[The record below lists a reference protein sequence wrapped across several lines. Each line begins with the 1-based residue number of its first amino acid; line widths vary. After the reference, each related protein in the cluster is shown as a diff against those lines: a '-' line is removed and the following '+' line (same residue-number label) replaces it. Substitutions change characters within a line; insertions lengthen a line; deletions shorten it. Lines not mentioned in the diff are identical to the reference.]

1 MLTGGPSAA
10 HTSPLPHICSVGQ
23 TQKHLETGIEKNKK
37 TWPTL
42 KQNDLFFFLF
52 NEPLNFFFIIKNSMS

>member
-42 KQNDLFFFLF
+42 KQNDLFFSYL
-52 NEPLNFFFIIKNSMS
+52 MSP